1 MATLYT
7 HIKTVL
13 YSVIFVVVVLNVF
26 FLLSTPTAH
35 SGATDN
41 LTGYAWSDT
50 IGWISFNSTNC
61 DSNPP
66 ANETC
71 PYSDF
76 GVDVDSNGDMSGYA
90 WSENIGWISFNES
103 DGSHA
108 APRFDKVSGVVTG
121 WARALTASTTINT
134 GGWDGWISLS
144 GTATD
149 GSPYGVTATGPDWHG
164 YAWGSDV
171 VNNPPGVVCGAGEYK
186 VIGTDADSIQ
196 APAPLITQF
205 QVCDAGGVS
214 GCVDSSSTDQKIV
227 APNTPLSVK
236 WNSNNSDTCTGFGN
250 ASFSTDD
257 FPSGEDMSVNATSL
271 QNETETFR
279 LYCVKGSDILNGDEE
294 TIDVV
299 TTQVIL
305 SATPRTVNAGSDA
318 TLSWDTGV
326 VVAEATCTIRGGIYP
341 TATNTPFVADDVEG
355 DDIHKGS
362 INVTINARTT
372 YTMTCGALTDTET
385 IDIVPRGTET

>member
-13 YSVIFVVVVLNVF
+13 YSIIFVVVVLNVF

-50 IGWISFNSTNC
+50 IGWISFNSTNEASTTA
-61 DSNPP
+61 D
-66 ANETC
+66 
-71 PYSDF
+71 Y
-76 GVDVDSNGDMSGYA
+76 GVTVALNGDMSGYA
-90 WSENIGWISFNES
+90 WSEHIGWISFNES
-103 DGSHA
+103 DGSHI
-108 APRFDKVSGVVTG
+108 APRFDKVSGAVTG
-121 WARALTASTTINT
+121 WARALSPASGVNT

-149 GSPYGVTATGPDWHG
+149 GSSYGVVATGADWEDF
-164 YAWGSDV
+164 AWGSDV
-171 VNNPPGVVCGAGEYK
+171 VGWISFGGMTADGNPYG
-186 VIGTDADSIQ
+186 VIGTDDYSKQ
-196 APAPLITQF
+196 APAPSITQF
-205 QVCDAGGVS
+205 EVCDAGGMS
-214 GCVDSSSTDQKIV
+214 GCVASSSPDPKIV

-236 WNSNNSDTCTGFGN
+236 WGSSNSDTCTGDGN
-250 ASFSTDD
+250 ASFSTGGAV
-257 FPSGEDMSVNATSL
+257 SGEDNTVNATSL

-279 LYCVKGSDILNGDEE
+279 LICARGTDILNAPVE

-326 VVAEATCTIRGGIYP
+326 VVDEATCTIRGGIYP
-341 TATNTPFVADDVEG
+341 TATNAPFVADDVIG